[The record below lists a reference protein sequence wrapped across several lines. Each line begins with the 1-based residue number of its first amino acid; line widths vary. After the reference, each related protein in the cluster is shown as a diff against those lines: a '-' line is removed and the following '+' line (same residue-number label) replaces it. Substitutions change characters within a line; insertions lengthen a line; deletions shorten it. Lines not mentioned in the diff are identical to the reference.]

1 MKKVKLI
8 PSLIM
13 LVLCIGVLAVG
24 VFALSPISNSIAG
37 TISISAGKASL
48 AITGYVDNTIV
59 YSRTELH
66 GGMDWTI
73 DSSKLNFDASNYFF
87 PEQVPSKEIKLVIE
101 NLSNK
106 PYGVFFCDY
115 ADVNATS
122 SNIKTTGEVKS
133 GTTTIVNASMD
144 YYKYI
149 SVADSSTTLDQVEMT
164 ITLSVA
170 NISTSAQ
177 TGSFKYYLNVE
188 EYNSSLN
195 TTEEFIKVDDS
206 LTAIEA
212 SAYANN
218 TTVKNVII
226 PNTITAIGAS
236 AFSGCT
242 SLTEITIPASVT
254 TIGAGVFDG
263 CTALEKIIVEA
274 HSSSGSLGDTAN
286 LPIVEGK
293 AWFIGDTLVEYTS
306 SEQLLTYSTTKQEYT
321 LKNYT
326 APKQM
331 IEILL
336 THEALMNSSATDED
350 IILYGWGTYEE
361 GMIIKLSFSI
371 DGETR
376 VSGIVYFL
384 AYNNT
389 TSTWEELGRVGTGGQ
404 SFALP
409 LEYEITVSA
418 NYTSYKFQHRIDPVG
433 LM

>member
-1 MKKVKLI
+1 MKKFKLL

-13 LVLCIGVLAVG
+13 LVLCVGVLAVG
-24 VFALSPISNSIAG
+24 VFALNPISNNIAG

-48 AITGYVDNTIV
+48 AITGYVDNTVV

-73 DSSKLNFDASNYFF
+73 DSSKLNFDASGYFF

-101 NLSNK
+101 NLSNV
-106 PYGVFFCDY
+106 PYGVFFCDT
-115 ADVNATS
+115 AGINATS

-133 GTTTIVNASMD
+133 GATTIVNASMD

-195 TTEEFIKVDDS
+195 TTEEFIKIDGS
-206 LTAIEA
+206 LTAIDA
-212 SAYANN
+212 SAYADN
-218 TTVKNVII
+218 TNIKNVII
-226 PNTITAIGAS
+226 PNTITSIGAG

-254 TIGAGVFDG
+254 TIGAGAFEG

-274 HSSSGSLGDTAN
+274 HSEAGDFGGSAN
-286 LPIVEGK
+286 LPAFEDKSWYLNGEVLSSEVLSYATNVLTFKTGEKVEKTTRTISVTIEYGGTSSITSGVYVK
-293 AWFIGDTLVEYTS
+293 GIGEWEIGDTVKL
-306 SEQLLTYSTTKQEYT
+306 
-321 LKNYT
+321 
-326 APKQM
+326 
-331 IEILL
+331 EIYVPNINLSK
-336 THEALMNSSATDED
+336 TGVAE
-350 IILYGWGTYEE
+350 IYIREE
-361 GMIIKLSFSI
+361 GQDASRSERLLSCSISEYSEPVVYTFELKEDSPTSFIVNVII
-371 DGETR
+371 
-376 VSGIVYFL
+376 
-384 AYNNT
+384 
-389 TSTWEELGRVGTGGQ
+389 
-404 SFALP
+404 
-409 LEYEITVSA
+409 EYI
-418 NYTSYKFQHRIDPVG
+418 G
-433 LM
+433 WC

>member
-1 MKKVKLI
+1 MKKFKLL

-13 LVLCIGVLAVG
+13 LVLCIGVLAIG
-24 VFALSPISNSIAG
+24 VYALSPISNSIAG

-59 YSRTELH
+59 YPRTELH

-87 PEQVPSKEIKLVIE
+87 PEDVPSKEIKLVIE
-101 NLSNK
+101 NLSNV

-122 SNIKTTGEVKS
+122 SNIKTSGEVKS

-226 PNTITAIGAS
+226 PNTITSIVAS

-274 HSSSGSLGDTAN
+274 HSTTGNFGGNAN
-286 LPIVEGK
+286 LPVISGK
-293 AWFIGDTLVEYTS
+293 AWYLGDVSKTTLAYGTTRQTYIACQKEYANITIVLEKADGSMELIDFSDGDEYYLAGEGNYKVGESHTITLEVCPKAEYALKSEYQVTLYLENSDGSREVVEREIEDWDGGFIL
-306 SEQLLTYSTTKQEYT
+306 
-321 LKNYT
+321 NYT
-326 APKQM
+326 FDVTFDAKFI
-331 IEILL
+331 IEYYV
-336 THEALMNSSATDED
+336 N
-350 IILYGWGTYEE
+350 
-361 GMIIKLSFSI
+361 
-371 DGETR
+371 
-376 VSGIVYFL
+376 IV
-384 AYNNT
+384 
-389 TSTWEELGRVGTGGQ
+389 
-404 SFALP
+404 
-409 LEYEITVSA
+409 
-418 NYTSYKFQHRIDPVG
+418 
-433 LM
+433 

>member
-13 LVLCIGVLAVG
+13 LMLCIGVLSVG
-24 VFALSPISNSIAG
+24 IYALNPISNSIAG

-48 AITGYVDNTIV
+48 AITGYVDSTIV

-73 DSSKLNFDASNYFF
+73 DSSKLNFDASSYFF

-101 NLSNK
+101 NLSNV
-106 PYGVFFCDY
+106 PYGVFFCDT
-115 ADVNATS
+115 AGINATS

-149 SVADSSTTLDQVEMT
+149 SVADSNSTLDQVEMT

-177 TGSFKYYLNVE
+177 SGSFKYYLNVE

-212 SAYANN
+212 SAYADNASI
-218 TTVKNVII
+218 KNVII
-226 PNTITAIGAS
+226 PNTITSIGAS

-242 SLTEITIPASVT
+242 GLKEITIPASVT
-254 TIGAGVFDG
+254 TIGAGAFDG

-274 HSSSGSLGDTAN
+274 HSTTSDFGGSAN
-286 LPIVEGK
+286 LPELEDYSWYLNGELLDGEMLSYSSTKNIFTTGKKVIIPKKIIVVGVEAFSGHGSEAK
-293 AWFIGDTLVEYTS
+293 VSGDGEFRIGEKTTIKLE
-306 SEQLLTYSTTKQEYT
+306 LTGVPSNYSY
-321 LKNYT
+321 
-326 APKQM
+326 
-331 IEILL
+331 
-336 THEALMNSSATDED
+336 
-350 IILYGWGTYEE
+350 IITLYGIDDSDNRNMIKYWANSTAEYEVE
-361 GMIIKLSFSI
+361 IKEDMITEYSFSV
-371 DGETR
+371 E
-376 VSGIVYFL
+376 VEF
-384 AYNNT
+384 AY
-389 TSTWEELGRVGTGGQ
+389 
-404 SFALP
+404 
-409 LEYEITVSA
+409 
-418 NYTSYKFQHRIDPVG
+418 
-433 LM
+433 